1 MDKVELLT
9 ALQQGEITLQGQF
22 LHGSNY
28 TFLGDLS
35 YGERPLRVVYKP
47 ARGEQPLWDF
57 PTGSLSK
64 REVAAFV
71 LSEALGWALVP
82 PTIYRRKGP
91 MGPGSLQLFI
101 EHDDDYHYFN
111 FNEADHQRLRPTM
124 LFDFLINNADRKG
137 SHIIIDQDQHI
148 WLIDHGVCFHIE
160 DKLRTVIW
168 DFASEPIP
176 QPLLDDVN
184 RLLPEL
190 HKDQLFYQ
198 ELSVYL
204 SGEEIRAIEKR
215 AKKIVTSGF
224 FPRPPDER
232 RAYPWPPV

>member
-137 SHIIIDQDQHI
+137 SHIIIDQEQHI

-215 AKKIVTSGF
+215 AKKIVASGF

>member
-176 QPLLDDVN
+176 QSLLDDVN

-215 AKKIVTSGF
+215 AKKIVASGF